1 MGEGDFNMEEGWKIF
16 QKLIVVGTT
25 IWDPEVEI
33 LNKRLVL
40 WA

>member
-1 MGEGDFNMEEGWKIF
+1 MGEGSFNMEEGWKIF
-16 QKLIVVGTT
+16 QTLIVVGTT
-25 IWDPEVEI
+25 IWISEVEV